1 MVFGGAGG
9 GGAAG
14 GPTPGNGGNGGGIIF
29 INAAALTVTGGV
41 ATNGAKGGDG
51 TGPANGG
58 GSGAGGSILLRSQT
72 ATLGTT
78 IVTATGGIGYENQMT
93 FGVGGA
99 GRIRIEYCDAF
110 SGSTNPVASVQQLP
124 SNQPP
129 IAVNDSY
136 TTNEDIALTVA
147 APGVLSNDTDTDGDP
162 LTAILVSGPA
172 HGSLTLNADGSFAY
186 TPNPDFNGSDNFSY
200 KANDGS
206 ADSNVA
212 TVTITV
218 NPVNDPPIA
227 VNDSYTTNEDTP
239 LTIAA
244 PGVLSNDTDADS
256 DPLTALLVSGPA
268 HGSLT
273 LNANGSFTYTP
284 AADFNGSD
292 SFTYKANDGSADSN
306 VAMVTI
312 TVNPV
317 NDPPLANNDSA
328 TVDEDCSNNVI
339 DVLANDSDPDSDPL
353 TITAVSDPPNG
364 TAAIVGNQV
373 EYTPDPSFNGLDS
386 FTYDISDG
394 QGGSATATVNVTI
407 NPVND
412 PPVAA
417 DDSYATNED
426 TPLTIA
432 APGVLGNDSDADSD
446 PLIAVLVSSPAHGS
460 LSLNPDGSFSYTPA
474 ANFNGGDSFT
484 YQANDGRAD
493 SNIATVTMNVNSVND
508 PPVAVNDSA
517 TVDKNSANNLIDVL
531 ANDSDPDGD
540 PLAII
545 LVSDP
550 LHGAAAIVGNQV
562 AYTPD
567 SGYTGAD
574 SFAYSISDGHTAVT
588 AMVNI
593 TVTASNGGGK
603 GSKGNN
609 GVGNGEDPQPPGN
622 PPINDGPGT
631 SPGNPGNKGGT
642 PGNGH
647 GNSNDHS
654 DQGGDN
660 GHHKGQNKS

>member
-1 MVFGGAGG
+1 
-9 GGAAG
+9 
-14 GPTPGNGGNGGGIIF
+14 
-29 INAAALTVTGGV
+29 
-41 ATNGAKGGDG
+41 
-51 TGPANGG
+51 
-58 GSGAGGSILLRSQT
+58 
-72 ATLGTT
+72 
-78 IVTATGGIGYENQMT
+78 
-93 FGVGGA
+93 
-99 GRIRIEYCDAF
+99 
-110 SGSTNPVASVQQLP
+110 
-124 SNQPP
+124 
-129 IAVNDSY
+129 
-136 TTNEDIALTVA
+136 
-147 APGVLSNDTDTDGDP
+147 
-162 LTAILVSGPA
+162 
-172 HGSLTLNADGSFAY
+172 
-186 TPNPDFNGSDNFSY
+186 
-200 KANDGS
+200 
-206 ADSNVA
+206 
-212 TVTITV
+212 
-218 NPVNDPPIA
+218 
-227 VNDSYTTNEDTP
+227 
-239 LTIAA
+239 
-244 PGVLSNDTDADS
+244 
-256 DPLTALLVSGPA
+256 
-268 HGSLT
+268 
-273 LNANGSFTYTP
+273 
-284 AADFNGSD
+284 
-292 SFTYKANDGSADSN
+292 
-306 VAMVTI
+306 
-312 TVNPV
+312 
-317 NDPPLANNDSA
+317 
-328 TVDEDCSNNVI
+328 
-339 DVLANDSDPDSDPL
+339 
-353 TITAVSDPPNG
+353 
-364 TAAIVGNQV
+364 
-373 EYTPDPSFNGLDS
+373 
-386 FTYDISDG
+386 
-394 QGGSATATVNVTI
+394 VTI

-432 APGVLGNDSDADSD
+432 APGVLANDSDPDGD
-446 PLIAVLVSSPAHGS
+446 PLTAVLVSSPAHGS
-460 LSLNPDGSFSYTPA
+460 LSLKPDGSFSYTPA

-567 SGYTGAD
+567 FGYTGAD

-609 GVGNGEDPQPPGN
+609 GVGNGEDPHPPGN